1 MVEMDEHHVYVG
13 YTIKDGKIIIK
24 KDEAEIIKRIFDYAK
39 EGKSANQ
46 IAQIFNRENVKT
58 FYNAKAWY
66 HTRILQIIR
75 NQEYTGTG
83 MYPKIIKLSDFQK
96 ANSNIIDKTPKLRI
110 NHPLIGFIKC
120 ENCHC
125 LYHPYKNRYDHS
137 KIEWYC
143 NTRKNKGKSYC
154 SSNVIPNNKLEIS
167 IERAFKKLMDN
178 PRKIEIYP
186 KASNHRHS
194 AKIRNLKGKLED
206 GIENKKDINY
216 LLDIAQQKAQLE
228 YDDSLVENHMLLYQM
243 VYKVISKIR
252 SKGTMDYKM
261 ISTILKEIVIDSI
274 NNKIY
279 IELINDQII
288 ETSINV

>member
-1 MVEMDEHHVYVG
+1 MDEHHVYVG
-13 YTIKDGKIIIK
+13 YTIRDGKIIIK
-24 KDEAEIIKRIFDYAK
+24 KDEAVIIKRIFDYAK

-46 IAQIFNRENVKT
+46 IARILNRENVRT

-83 MYPKIIKLSDFQK
+83 MYPKIIKSSDFQK
-96 ANSNIIDKTPKLRI
+96 ANSNIIDKIPKLRI
-110 NHPLIGFIKC
+110 NHPLVGFIKC
-120 ENCHC
+120 ESCYY
-125 LYHPYKNRYDHS
+125 LYHPYKNRYNHS

-154 SSNVIPNNKLEIS
+154 SSYVIPNDKLENAID
-167 IERAFKKLMDN
+167 RAFKKLIDN
-178 PRKIEIYP
+178 PRIIEIYP
-186 KASNHRHS
+186 KVSNYRHLTE
-194 AKIRNLKGKLED
+194 IRNLKSKLEN

-228 YDDSLVENHMLLYQM
+228 YDDSLVENHMLLYQT
-243 VYKVISKIR
+243 VYKIISKMR
-252 SKGTMDYKM
+252 NKDMMDYKM
-261 ISTILKEIVIDSI
+261 ISAILKEIVIDSE

-279 IELINDQII
+279 IELINNQVI
-288 ETSINV
+288 ETSINN